1 MCLAALSVG
10 QHRRYRFVLAANRD
24 EYLARPAARIGW
36 WLPEHGGPAVL
47 GGRDLQGG
55 GTWLGLNAAGRLALV
70 TNVRQP
76 GVVIDPSAPS
86 RGGIVTDWLRG
97 DEPSF
102 RFWVRAGLA
111 GYNAFNLIAFDF
123 VNDERFWCGVDVAP
137 RRLDAGLFGLSN
149 AQLDTPW
156 PKVVALKAAMRSA
169 MAAVRSP
176 QGLVERLLAALA
188 DRGIAPDEAL
198 PRTGVPFER
207 ERQLA
212 PAFVQ
217 IPDPEGRP
225 LYATRCSTVV
235 VVEQT
240 PAGLLTH
247 VVERSFGPDG
257 RAEADRRV
265 QLSGWPPAPGD
276 AWSVDAAR
284 LDERLHGAAA

>member
-24 EYLARPAARIGW
+24 EILARPAARIGW
-36 WLPEHGGPAVL
+36 WLPDHGGPAVL

-55 GTWLGLNAAGRLALV
+55 GSWLGLSAAGRLALV

-76 GVVIDPSAPS
+76 GIVTDPAAPS

-111 GYNAFNLIAFDF
+111 GYNAFNLIALDF
-123 VNDERFWCGVDVAP
+123 LDDERFWCGVDVAP

-156 PKVVALKAAMRSA
+156 PKVVALKDAMRAA

-176 QGLVERLLAALA
+176 QGLIERLLLALA
-188 DRGIAPDEAL
+188 DRRTAADEAL

-207 ERQLA
+207 ERALSS
-212 PAFVQ
+212 AFVQ
-217 IPDPEGRP
+217 IRDDQGRP

-240 PAGLLTH
+240 ASGLLTH
-247 VVERSFGPDG
+247 VV
-257 RAEADRRV
+257 
-265 QLSGWPPAPGD
+265 
-276 AWSVDAAR
+276 
-284 LDERLHGAAA
+284 